1 MAGFNV
7 DPGTAAPCGLRPM
20 RRSDLADALRLSRQA
35 GWNQTRA
42 DWARLLAWEPAGCF
56 VVEVEGTVVG
66 TVTTTVYGER
76 LAWVGM
82 MLVDEAHRRQGVG
95 RRLLGHALDW
105 LERVP
110 KVQSIA
116 LDATPLGQP
125 MYERAGLV
133 GVLGLR
139 RYEGTVPSLAEPSGP
154 RPILPTDLPP
164 LATLDAAVFGADRRR
179 ILRDLIVAHPTG
191 CFLLEAD
198 GLAHGYACRRPGARC
213 WYVGPLVAR
222 DAATAEVL
230 LWSVLAPLAGQP
242 VALDVFDANPAAV
255 GLAGK
260 LGLRPVRPYVR
271 MVRGQPLPPLDVA
284 RYFASAGPEI
294 G

>member
-1 MAGFNV
+1 MAESRFEPNE
-7 DPGTAAPCGLRPM
+7 PSSFRLRPM
-20 RRSDLADALRLSRQA
+20 RRSDLAAGLRLSRQA

-42 DWARLLAWEPAGCF
+42 DWARLLAWETAGCF
-56 VVEVEGTVVG
+56 VAEVEGTVVG

-105 LERVP
+105 LGRIAA
-110 KVQSIA
+110 VQIVS

-125 MYERAGLV
+125 LYEQADFV
-133 GVLGLR
+133 GTLGLW
-139 RYEGTVPSLAEPSGP
+139 RYQGAVPAVAVPPGP
-154 RPILPTDLPP
+154 RPILPADLPR
-164 LATLDAAVFGADRRR
+164 LAALDADVFGADRRR
-179 ILRDLIVAHPTG
+179 VVRDLVAAHPTS

-198 GLAHGYACRRPGARC
+198 GVVQGYACRRPGARC
-213 WYVGPLVAR
+213 WYVGPLVAQ

-230 LWSVLAPLAGQP
+230 LRAVLAPLAGKAA
-242 VALDVFDANPAAV
+242 ALDVFDANAAAV

-271 MVRGQPLPPLDVA
+271 MARGQPLPTLDVG